1 MRCSASSSRII
12 NSPIFARARVS
23 SRSSGSARVLSPRVP
38 VSRNTRFHSS
48 SSWAGIWLSRETASR
63 GSPRSSRITTSV
75 FRCTLHRSG
84 SSTPPRAIDSSAS
97 AVVGFRAFFPM
108 SASLVTMMIG
118 QSGVQGNRVRFRGG
132 QYGSELHNP
141 DFMKLSEAFGLHG
154 MRTKVSTDVGRLV
167 GEAIAMDRPV
177 LIEVPVGRVPRP
189 VFFLQRKAPSKYK
202 R

>member
-1 MRCSASSSRII
+1 
-12 NSPIFARARVS
+12 
-23 SRSSGSARVLSPRVP
+23 
-38 VSRNTRFHSS
+38 
-48 SSWAGIWLSRETASR
+48 
-63 GSPRSSRITTSV
+63 
-75 FRCTLHRSG
+75 
-84 SSTPPRAIDSSAS
+84 
-97 AVVGFRAFFPM
+97 
-108 SASLVTMMIG
+108 MMIG